1 MPPVVI
7 ATANVREGFL
17 CQLIPWGADIPLGR
31 PQHEPCRAIGRRSP
45 TDDRRLQTT
54 DRS

>member
-17 CQLIPWGADIPLGR
+17 CQLIPWGRTFPLG
-31 PQHEPCRAIGRRSP
+31 GRS
-45 TDDRRLQTT
+45 TNLVAQSADDRRLQTT